1 MSKNAVLLQERY
13 RVMDVDSLV
22 KIRNLS
28 NRTRLMLWIMIATI
42 GIFIIWAYF
51 AKLNEVAIGEGKVT
65 PASRGQIIQN
75 LEGGILAELDVREGD
90 IVEEGQKLA
99 SLDPARARANVE
111 ETLAK
116 IIALKA
122 RAARLVAEID
132 NESDVNFPEDI
143 QNARNVIDRERELF
157 FTNRQAFQSN
167 VMNLTEQHKLAED
180 EVKIAKPLL
189 KTGAA
194 SEVEVLRL
202 QQNAAELTSRL
213 AATRSEYYVAL
224 RADYANTM
232 AELEPLLKANEGL
245 SDQLS
250 RTIIRS
256 PARGIV
262 KDIRVTTIGGIVS
275 PGGVLMEI
283 VPLGDQLLIE
293 ARLSPRDIAFIHPG
307 QDANVKITAYDS
319 AIYGSL
325 PAKVVMVS
333 PDSIQD
339 DVDKKI
345 NYYRAYVLTDNS
357 YLTTKD
363 GKRHPIMPGM
373 VAMTEIK
380 TGEKTVLSYLLKPLN
395 RAGEALR
402 ER

>member
-1 MSKNAVLLQERY
+1 
-13 RVMDVDSLV
+13 MDVDSLV
-22 KIRNLS
+22 KVRNIA
-28 NRTRLMLWIMIATI
+28 NKTRVMLWIMILAI
-42 GIFIIWAYF
+42 GVFIVWAYF
-51 AKLNEVAIGEGKVT
+51 AELNEVAIGEGKVT

-99 SLDPARARANVE
+99 SLDPAKARANVE

-116 IIALKA
+116 IIALQA
-122 RAARLVAEID
+122 RAARLDAEINNRD
-132 NESDVNFPEDI
+132 DVTFPDEIKDSKD
-143 QNARNVIDRERELF
+143 VIERERELF

-167 VMNLTEQHKLAED
+167 VMNLTEQQKLAEN
-180 EVKIAKPLL
+180 EVQIAQPLL

-202 QQNAAELTSRL
+202 RQNAAELTSRL

-224 RADYANTM
+224 RADYAKTM
-232 AELEPLLKANEGL
+232 ADLEPLLKTKEGL
-245 SDQLS
+245 NDLLS
-250 RTIIRS
+250 RTVIRS

-262 KDIRVTTIGGIVS
+262 KDIRVTTIGGIVA

-293 ARLSPRDIAFIHPG
+293 ARLSPRDIAFIHPD
-307 QDANVKITAYDS
+307 QEANVKITAYDS

-325 PAKVVMVS
+325 SAKVVTVS

-345 NYYRAYVLTDNS
+345 NYYRAYVLTENS

-363 GKRHPIMPGM
+363 GKKHPIMPGM
-373 VAMTEIK
+373 VAMTEIR
-380 TGEKTVLSYLLKPLN
+380 TGEKTVLAYLMKPLN

>member
-1 MSKNAVLLQERY
+1 
-13 RVMDVDSLV
+13 MDVDSLV

>member
-1 MSKNAVLLQERY
+1 
-13 RVMDVDSLV
+13 
-22 KIRNLS
+22 
-28 NRTRLMLWIMIATI
+28 MIATI

>member
-1 MSKNAVLLQERY
+1 
-13 RVMDVDSLV
+13 MDVDNLV
-22 KIRNLS
+22 KIRNLAS
-28 NRTRLMLWIMIATI
+28 RTRLILWIMIAAVAV
-42 GIFIIWAYF
+42 FIVWAYF
-51 AKLNEVAIGEGKVT
+51 AKLNEVAVGEGKVT

-75 LEGGILAELDVREGD
+75 LEGGILSELDVHEGD

-99 SLDPARARANVE
+99 TLDPAKARANVE
-111 ETLAK
+111 ESLAK
-116 IIALKA
+116 IVALKA
-122 RAARLVAEID
+122 RAARLEAEMD
-132 NESDVNFPEDI
+132 NRDDVTFPDSI
-143 QNARNVIDRERELF
+143 KKNTDVINRERELF

-167 VMNLTEQHKLAED
+167 VMNLTEQQKLAEN
-180 EVKIAKPLL
+180 EVKIAQPLL

-202 QQNAAELTSRL
+202 QQKAAEISSRL
-213 AATRSEYYVAL
+213 VATRSEYYVAL
-224 RADYANTM
+224 RADYAKTM
-232 AELEPLLKANEGL
+232 ADLEPLLKTQEGL
-245 SDQLS
+245 SDQLT
-250 RTIIRS
+250 RTVIRS

-275 PGGVLMEI
+275 PGGILMEI

-307 QDANVKITAYDS
+307 QEAEVKITAYDS
-319 AIYGSL
+319 AIYGTL

-345 NYYRAYVLTDNS
+345 NYYRAYVLTENS

-363 GKRHPIMPGM
+363 GKQHPIMPGM
-373 VAMTEIK
+373 VAMTEIR